1 MQSELRIRLNDD
13 GYKNWI
19 KAGLCLQKTRNC
31 LIGFVISEMEK
42 FHQFLLHANSL
53 LWRKICRNSCRPQ
66 GTEFQGA
73 CDLCEEWKTEILKHH
88 TNQNNVLYWGNC
100 FPPLWPKQA
109 WEVAKVYMPRGQ
121 ANTLGPEKCDVA
133 ALLNLI
139 ISCDWFD
146 FIERQKVIEE
156 TGIRQWIDSVE
167 ELTRTCLTNN
177 ILLIIKCR
185 NVLMHSVEMRVST
198 EWLDNYVQK
207 TVVLLQA
214 FQHISEAKT
223 AIRIIQEIASSDWQV
238 QLTETDAVDAV
249 NFTDEIDAGEISNA
263 ELELLREWMQE
274 LHFTVE
280 EQEGLDAQHLN
291 RLNTFKEFLKQN
303 KELKNVLH
311 EEVEQLYDV
320 ERRWK
325 NGVQTVKDQDSV
337 KWNLEENEG
346 IKTSSRC

>member
-146 FIERQKVIEE
+146 FIERQKVIEVMKE

-177 ILLIIKCR
+177 ILL
-185 NVLMHSVEMRVST
+185 
-198 EWLDNYVQK
+198 
-207 TVVLLQA
+207 
-214 FQHISEAKT
+214 
-223 AIRIIQEIASSDWQV
+223 IASSDWQV

>member
-177 ILLIIKCR
+177 ILLI
-185 NVLMHSVEMRVST
+185 
-198 EWLDNYVQK
+198 
-207 TVVLLQA
+207 
-214 FQHISEAKT
+214 
-223 AIRIIQEIASSDWQV
+223 ASSDWQV

>member
-53 LWRKICRNSCRPQ
+53 LWREICKNSCRPQ
-66 GTEFQGA
+66 GTKFQGA

-100 FPPLWPKQA
+100 SPPLWPKQA
-109 WEVAKVYMPRGQ
+109 WEVAKVYMPHGQ
-121 ANTLGPEKCDVA
+121 ANTRGPEKCDVA

-146 FIERQKVIEE
+146 FVERQKVIE
-156 TGIRQWIDSVE
+156 
-167 ELTRTCLTNN
+167 
-177 ILLIIKCR
+177 IIKCR

-198 EWLDNYVQK
+198 EWLDNYIQK

-214 FQHISEAKT
+214 FQHIREAKT

-249 NFTDEIDAGEISNA
+249 KFTDEIDAGEILNA

-274 LHFTVE
+274 LRFTME
-280 EQEGLDAQHLN
+280 EQEGLDMQHLN
-291 RLNTFKEFLKQN
+291 SLNTFKEFLKQN
-303 KELKNVLH
+303 EELKNVLH
-311 EEVEQLYDV
+311 EEVQQLYAV
-320 ERRWK
+320 EKRWK

-337 KWNLEENEG
+337 KWNLKENEG
-346 IKTSSRC
+346 IKTTS